1 MRNVIDALKKT
12 NRKIN
17 GFILKVAGKI
27 KLKYEWYAEV
37 NDMASKEPEQ
47 MTTDDAIILMFLTL
61 VEEDGMEVPITLSVN
76 GTVISGMLVG
86 ATAYYEGVTKSSEE
100 LEDSTM
106 SKIISKKLN
115 DLKEAYTK
123 QKQEDK
129 EKEES
134 ENSPT
139 FIHLKNATYLGAQ
152 GQSASPSSGSWWRG
166 RISSVD
172 GFSFNFH

>member
-1 MRNVIDALKKT
+1 
-12 NRKIN
+12 
-17 GFILKVAGKI
+17 
-27 KLKYEWYAEV
+27 
-37 NDMASKEPEQ
+37 MASKEPEE
-47 MTTDDAIILMFLTL
+47 MATDDAIVMMFLTL

-76 GTVISGMLVG
+76 GVVISGTLIG
-86 ATAYYEGVTKSSEE
+86 ASAYYEGVTKAAEG
-100 LEDSTM
+100 LQDSTM

-129 EKEES
+129 EKEEN

-139 FIHLKNATYLGAQ
+139 FIHLKDAKYLGTDRQPA
-152 GQSASPSSGSWWRG
+152 GPSSSNWWRG

-172 GFSFNFH
+172 GFSFDFHS

>member
-1 MRNVIDALKKT
+1 M
-12 NRKIN
+12 
-17 GFILKVAGKI
+17 AG
-27 KLKYEWYAEV
+27 
-37 NDMASKEPEQ
+37 KEPEQ
-47 MTTDDAIILMFLTL
+47 MATDDAIVMMFLTL
-61 VEEDGMEVPITLSVN
+61 VEEDGLELPITLNVN
-76 GTVISGMLVG
+76 GAVISGTLVG

-100 LEDSTM
+100 LKDSTM

-139 FIHLKNATYLGAQ
+139 FIHLKNAKYLGVH
-152 GQSASPSSGSWWRG
+152 GQSVSPSSGSWWRG

-172 GFSFNFH
+172 GFSFDFHC